1 MESIKKDIQHEED
14 QKVDIDKEWLLSLK
28 NVLISFFGC
37 EPIQPLMFEHGRNI
51 GQLFFHKMQ
60 EIEQNQHKAS
70 QMHLNELFEWLTK
83 RGFGTLK
90 ISSHESFKNCE
101 CQIKNYIKELDISY
115 YCGLLTGFLECLWN
129 KEIEIRC
136 YKEDSKEDSY
146 KIILRDAY

>member
-1 MESIKKDIQHEED
+1 MESLKKDIQHEED

-37 EPIQPLMFEHGRNI
+37 ESIAPLMFEHGRNI
-51 GQLFFHKMQ
+51 GQRFFHKMQ
-60 EIEQNQHKAS
+60 EIEQNQQNAS
-70 QMHLNELFEWLTK
+70 QIHLNELCEWLTK
-83 RGFGTLK
+83 NGFGTLK
-90 ISSHESFKNCE
+90 ISSESFKNCE
-101 CQIKNYIKELDISY
+101 CLITNYIKELDISY

-146 KIILRDAY
+146 KIILQEAY